1 MPATDWTSTIHLKT
15 HWCIYN
21 WFACSCD
28 NQMATSYRL
37 QYLMFLHEI
46 KCLFSGMGSQAFLL
60 PLSRLNPLLWK
71 NKNTDSC
78 DGNKQNKTKKTL
90 TYLIHLARGRDASVV
105 RALQIN
111 ARTRLHKSPRE
122 RNIFICVKH
131 VLPSQLW
138 MLSFLLRHSSGAP
151 VAPIRGCCRCT
162 AVKKKK
168 RLCAREC
175 DRATAACLWRLHELL
190 PFI

>member
-1 MPATDWTSTIHLKT
+1 MET
-15 HWCIYN
+15 
-21 WFACSCD
+21 
-28 NQMATSYRL
+28 
-37 QYLMFLHEI
+37 
-46 KCLFSGMGSQAFLL
+46 
-60 PLSRLNPLLWK
+60 
-71 NKNTDSC
+71 
-78 DGNKQNKTKKTL
+78 NKTKQKNL

-168 RLCAREC
+168 TALRAWVWPSNGRLLVTTP
-175 DRATAACLWRLHELL
+175 RAPAVYLNRHASLALFLNVATRRAGWVEGGLQHIWRKNRQKKKKKNGFTVDLILWCTGPLSESTGEGGSPMMASFLT
-190 PFI
+190 

>member
-1 MPATDWTSTIHLKT
+1 
-15 HWCIYN
+15 
-21 WFACSCD
+21 
-28 NQMATSYRL
+28 MATSYRL

-46 KCLFSGMGSQAFLL
+46 KCLFWMGSQAFLL

-78 DGNKQNKTKKTL
+78 DGNKQNKTKKPL

-162 AVKKKK
+162 AVKKKNGSARVSVTEQRPPACDDSTSSC
-168 RLCAREC
+168 RLFKPTR
-175 DRATAACLWRLHELL
+175 
-190 PFI
+190 

>member
-1 MPATDWTSTIHLKT
+1 MPASDWTSTIHLKT

-78 DGNKQNKTKKTL
+78 DGNKQNKTKKNL

-122 RNIFICVKH
+122 REIY
-131 VLPSQLW
+131 
-138 MLSFLLRHSSGAP
+138 LSVWNTSCRLSY
-151 VAPIRGCCRCT
+151 GCC
-162 AVKKKK
+162 
-168 RLCAREC
+168 LFSY
-175 DRATAACLWRLHELL
+175 ATAAAPLSPRSEDAADALR
-190 PFI
+190 

>member
-1 MPATDWTSTIHLKT
+1 MET
-15 HWCIYN
+15 
-21 WFACSCD
+21 
-28 NQMATSYRL
+28 
-37 QYLMFLHEI
+37 
-46 KCLFSGMGSQAFLL
+46 
-60 PLSRLNPLLWK
+60 
-71 NKNTDSC
+71 
-78 DGNKQNKTKKTL
+78 NKTKQKKNL

-138 MLSFLLRHSSGAP
+138 MLSFFLRHSSGAP

-162 AVKKKK
+162 AVKKEKNGS
-168 RLCAREC
+168 ARVSVTEQRPPAC
-175 DRATAACLWRLHELL
+175 DDSTSSCR
-190 PFI
+190 